1 MDRAAPAAH
10 QPPYERAV
18 PLRPL
23 TLGELLDAAMQLV
36 HRNGRTLLMVAAV
49 LAALEQLVLYPIRL
63 GEGYHPA
70 SGPPDLFSGYWTV
83 FALGMG
89 LEAMIITAL
98 GLVTGRAV
106 VADVASVPA
115 RQLGRFRPG
124 IIAKT
129 ALLALIAGVP
139 ALLGAFL
146 GPVWLVGYP
155 LFGLAAVVLYV
166 ERQGLFRTLGRA
178 SAVAFRGGL
187 RVLGV
192 RVLGYLAWALLRFGF
207 FLGVVA
213 GQDFLSLDN
222 ADYDWVLIPS
232 FVLANTVAYACL
244 AALDAAL
251 LIESRARVEGLDIW
265 LNRAALRRP
274 LSADL
279 LAATR

>member
-1 MDRAAPAAH
+1 M
-10 QPPYERAV
+10 

-36 HRNGRTLLMVAAV
+36 HRNGRTLLTVAAV
-49 LAALEQLVLYPIRL
+49 LAALEQLALYPIRL
-63 GEGYHPA
+63 AADYQPA
-70 SGPPDLFSGYWTV
+70 SGLPGLFSGYWPV

-89 LEAMIITAL
+89 LEAMIITGL

-106 VADVASVPA
+106 VADVAGVPA
-115 RQLGRFRPG
+115 RALGGFRPG
-124 IIAKT
+124 TVAKT
-129 ALLALIAGVP
+129 VLLALVAGLP

-146 GPVWLVGYP
+146 GPVWLAGYP

-166 ERQGLFRTLGRA
+166 ERQGLLRSLGRA
-178 SAVAFRGGL
+178 SAVAFRGGM

-207 FLGVVA
+207 YLGVLA
-213 GQDFLSLDN
+213 GQDFLSLGD
-222 ADYDWVLIPS
+222 ADYGWVLIPS

-244 AALDAAL
+244 AGLDAAL
-251 LIESRARVEGLDIW
+251 LIESRTRVEGLDIW